1 MQNTCYKN
9 LAALREK
16 KKTHTR
22 IHEVLS
28 DGKNKRPM
36 AMRIPVARNIR
47 LVISM
52 NNESAYYV
60 FRIRSSS

>member
-28 DGKNKRPM
+28 DGKNKRHM
-36 AMRIPVARNIR
+36 AMGVKSESPSKEIR
-47 LVISM
+47 LPEII
-52 NNESAYYV
+52 AL
-60 FRIRSSS
+60 